1 MPDLALLLTQLLV
14 ILASARVTGRIVR
27 WAGQP
32 RVIGEMIAGL
42 ALGPSLFGA
51 VAPRT
56 MRALFPDDGMMPLAT
71 LSQLGVIL
79 FMFVVG
85 LRLDLSALRGRVR
98 SAIAISHASIVVPFV
113 LGAVLGTWLHPELA
127 GRGVPLLPFIL
138 FCGAAMSVT
147 AFPVLARILSD
158 RKLVGTRLG
167 SVATA
172 CAAVDDVTAW
182 CLLAAVVAVAR
193 SGNAIERF
201 GFTLFGAAI
210 YTTFCAT
217 VVRRALGAWSDRRQQ
232 LCIAPIPSEHA
243 IGSGEGRTPSVGAE
257 LVGLT
262 VVFALGS
269 ALVTELLGVH
279 PLFGAFLAGTIA
291 PRQHGLARA
300 IADRVED
307 VVGTVLLPVFFV
319 FTGLRTEIGLVTSAG
334 LWGVFVAV
342 LAVAVAGK
350 LGGSAVAA
358 RVTGAPWAEAL
369 AIGVLMN
376 TRGLMELVIL
386 NVGLEI
392 GVIGRELF
400 AMMVLMA
407 IVTTVMTSPTLT
419 LLLEDKPELTTPLV
433 P

>member
-14 ILASARVTGRIVR
+14 ILASARLAGRIVR
-27 WAGQP
+27 SAGQP
-32 RVIGEMIAGL
+32 PVIGEMLAGL
-42 ALGPSLFGA
+42 ALGPPVLGA
-51 VAPRT
+51 LAPGT
-56 MRALFPDDGMMPLAT
+56 MRALFPDGGMVPLAT

-85 LRLDLSALRGRVR
+85 LRLDLTALRGRVR

-113 LGAVLGTWLHPELA
+113 LGAGLGTWLHPDLA
-127 GRGVPLLPFIL
+127 GRGVARLPFVL

-147 AFPVLARILSD
+147 AFPVLARILAD
-158 RKLVGTRLG
+158 RNLVGTRLG
-167 SVATA
+167 SIATA

-193 SGNAIERF
+193 TGNALGHF
-201 GFTLFGAAI
+201 GFTLVSAAA
-210 YTTFCAT
+210 YTVFCAT
-217 VVRRALGAWSDRRQQ
+217 AVRRIASTWVNRQRRLQ
-232 LCIAPIPSEHA
+232 
-243 IGSGEGRTPSVGAE
+243 VGAE
-257 LVGLT
+257 IVGVAVLL
-262 VVFALGS
+262 ALAS
-269 ALVTELLGVH
+269 ALVTEWLGVH

-291 PRQHGLARA
+291 PREHGLATEV
-300 IADRVED
+300 ADRVES

-342 LAVAVAGK
+342 LGIAVAGK
-350 LGGSAVAA
+350 LGGSAAAA
-358 RVTGAPWAEAL
+358 RLTGVAWPEAL
-369 AIGVLMN
+369 AVGVLMN

-407 IVTTVMTSPTLT
+407 IVTTVMTSPVLT
-419 LLLEDKPELTTPLV
+419 LLLDGRPELTQTEPV
-433 P
+433 VR